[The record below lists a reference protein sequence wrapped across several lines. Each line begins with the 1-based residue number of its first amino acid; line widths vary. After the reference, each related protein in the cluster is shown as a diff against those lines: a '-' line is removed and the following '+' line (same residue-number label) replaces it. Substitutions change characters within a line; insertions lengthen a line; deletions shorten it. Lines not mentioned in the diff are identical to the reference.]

1 MTQAQKTIAIVG
13 AGAAGCLAAIEA
25 KRRMPGSDVRI
36 LEAGAAPMAKLALTG
51 GGRCNLTNTFEEV
64 TDLKWVYPRGERL
77 MKRALRQFGAA
88 ETMRWFEEEGVR
100 LTEEEGGRI
109 FPASGDARQVV
120 QALERALRRLDISL
134 LCRRRVLSIRP
145 VLPEGRYEL
154 RTGSGET
161 FPADAVIVTTGGSPR
176 RSGLSFLDPLDL
188 ATVPPVPSLFTLRL
202 SDSGL
207 KALMGTVAP
216 DAVLSIPGTGF
227 KASGPLLLTDW
238 GIGGPATLRLSSYAA
253 RYLADCGYGCP
264 VAVNWTGANEQEVRD
279 GLQRLTGGQSRKL
292 AANTPLPG
300 LSARLWSYLLE
311 RSGARPDIRWGEF
324 GGKGLN
330 RLISTLTNDVYE
342 TTGRAAF
349 KEEFVTCGGVSLDA
363 IHPHT
368 LEAKTHTGL
377 FFAGEVLDIDAVTGG
392 FNLQA
397 AWTTG
402 WICARSTA
410 DYCTKSLSL

>member
-1 MTQAQKTIAIVG
+1 MAIVG